1 MKIHLL
7 GATYTLPCLGLCEY
21 QPLCPVENLPLWYHF
36 PKGGRVERVK
46 IKTDLLMSAAPK
58 LLLVRSKSATT
69 GTSKAM
75 HVQTITTIKS
85 SLATF
90 STFSSKRSAMNST
103 TSSMS
108 NVQIPAGGY
117 QAVPYHF
124 IHDLATKAAR
134 SGRPTMH
141 PHCGFDSHLKW
152 QR

>member
-1 MKIHLL
+1 M
-7 GATYTLPCLGLCEY
+7 
-21 QPLCPVENLPLWYHF
+21 
-36 PKGGRVERVK
+36 ERVK

-141 PHCGFDSHLKW
+141 PHCGLGLSILTDFGKIERTYRLPFQDCIEIPCGKGIVPQTKIFTCVTFLFLL
-152 QR
+152 